1 MAIHVAMIALPHGS
15 LNQIARLQNRGD
27 PLLSALGILIAALG
41 GLMLLPAAIDLA
53 FFNDDWFAF
62 VCGGAISVGF
72 GVALFLAMRGQD
84 GGWNVRKA
92 ILFVN
97 GIWISISL
105 FASLPLYF
113 SSLNLSF
120 VDAFFE
126 TVSGLT
132 TTGSTVLSGLDT
144 MAPGLLFWRSFMQWI
159 GGLGIV
165 AISVTILPM
174 LGTGGQKLFF
184 LESSEQSDNPY
195 PRIRQF
201 AVKISMLYF
210 VLTLSCAAAYF
221 FLGMSFFEAINH
233 AMTTVST
240 GGFSTSDESMGHF
253 HSVGILLAASFFM
266 FLGGLP
272 FLFLL
277 RFFAV
282 DRPKDPQIPLY
293 AYGVVIATLM
303 VFIAKEMLHPDIG
316 FEDLVLSLFNVISIV
331 TTTGYASGD
340 YQLWGPLF
348 WAIFLGLTFFGA
360 CSGSTSGGLK
370 QFRFVVA
377 WLVIK
382 DAVAKMVHPN
392 RVAPMRYGLKIVDN
406 EMAASTMSLV
416 FLFFATFAV
425 FAILLEISGLDFIT
439 SISASATA
447 IANVGPGLGEI
458 IGPAGNFT
466 SLPGVDK
473 WLLSAEMILG
483 RLEILSGLA
492 ILMPSFWR
500 W

>member
-1 MAIHVAMIALPHGS
+1 MVSI
-15 LNQIARLQNRGD
+15 
-27 PLLSALGILIAALG
+27 LGLLIAILG

-53 FFNDDWFAF
+53 FHDEDWLVF
-62 VCGGAISVGF
+62 VGSGAMCLSF
-72 GVALFLAMRGQD
+72 GIGLFLAVRGQE
-84 GGWNVRKA
+84 GEWTIRKS

-97 GIWISISL
+97 GLWILISL

-113 SSLNLSF
+113 SSLHLSF
-120 VDAFFE
+120 ADAFFE

-144 MAPGLLFWRSFMQWI
+144 MAPGLLFWRSFVQWI

-165 AISVTILPM
+165 AIGVAILPT
-174 LGTGGQKLFF
+174 LGMGGQKLFY

-195 PRIRQF
+195 PRIRDF
-201 AVKISMLYF
+201 AAKIVTVYL
-210 VLTLSCAAAYF
+210 VLTVACTISYF
-221 FLGMSFFEAINH
+221 LLGMTPFEAVNH

-240 GGFSTSDESMGHF
+240 GGFSTSDESIGHF
-253 HSVGILLAASFFM
+253 HSMGILLTASFFM

-272 FLFLL
+272 FLFLIRL
-277 RFFAV
+277 FAR
-282 DRPKDPQIPLY
+282 DREKDPQVGLY
-293 AYGVVIATLM
+293 LKVVVASTLL
-303 VFIAKEMLHPDIG
+303 VFLAKEMVYPETELN
-316 FEDLVLSLFNVISIV
+316 DLVLSLFNVISIM
-331 TTTGYASGD
+331 TTTGYAAGD

-348 WAIFLGLTFFGA
+348 WTIFLGLTFFGA

-377 WLVIK
+377 WLVLK
-382 DAVAKMVHPN
+382 NAVGKLVKPN
-392 RVAPMRYGLKIVDN
+392 RLAPMRYGLKVVDD
-406 EMAASTMSLV
+406 EMAVSTMSLV
-416 FLFFATFAV
+416 FLFFGTFAF
-425 FAILLEISGLDFIT
+425 FAILLEMSGLDFIT

-447 IANVGPGLGEI
+447 LANVGPGLGEI

-466 SLPGVDK
+466 TLPDVDK
-473 WLLSAEMILG
+473 MLLAMEMILG

-492 ILMPSFWR
+492 ILVPAFWR

>member
-1 MAIHVAMIALPHGS
+1 MF
-15 LNQIARLQNRGD
+15 
-27 PLLSALGILIAALG
+27 
-41 GLMLLPAAIDLA
+41 LPALIDLA
-53 FFNDDWFAF
+53 FFNDDWQAF
-62 VCGGAISVGF
+62 MEGGVICIAF
-72 GVALFLAMRGQD
+72 GVALFLAMRDQEGD
-84 GGWNVRKA
+84 WTLRKS

-97 GIWISISL
+97 GIWILISL

-120 VDAFFE
+120 ADAFFE

-132 TTGSTVLSGLDT
+132 TTGSTVLSGLDS

-165 AISVTILPM
+165 AIGLTLLPK
-174 LGTGGQKLFF
+174 LGSGGQRLFY
-184 LESSEQSDNPY
+184 LESSEQSENPY
-195 PRIRQF
+195 PRIREF
-201 AVKISMLYF
+201 AARIFTVYLL
-210 VLTLSCAAAYF
+210 LTTACAVAYF
-221 FLGMSFFEAINH
+221 ALGMSFFEAVNH

-253 HSVGILLAASFFM
+253 HSLGILLVASVFM
-266 FLGGLP
+266 FIGGLP
-272 FLFLL
+272 FLFLIHI
-277 RFFAV
+277 FAP
-282 DRPKDPQIPLY
+282 DRQPDPQIKLY
-293 AYGVVIATLM
+293 IQGVLVATIM
-303 VFIAKEMLHPDIG
+303 VFCAKELLHPDM
-316 FEDLVLSLFNVISIV
+316 EVNDLVLSLFNVISIV

-377 WLVIK
+377 WLVIRE
-382 DAVAKMVHPN
+382 AVSKALHPN
-392 RVAPMRYGLKIVDN
+392 RLVPMRYGHKVVNDA
-406 EMAASTMSLV
+406 MAASTLSLI
-416 FLFFATFAV
+416 FLFFGTFAV
-425 FAILLEISGLDFIT
+425 YSILLEISGLDFIT
-439 SISASATA
+439 AISASATA

-466 SLPGVDK
+466 SLPEVDK
-473 WLLSAEMILG
+473 WLLASEMILG

-492 ILMPSFWR
+492 LLMPAFWR

>member
-1 MAIHVAMIALPHGS
+1 M
-15 LNQIARLQNRGD
+15 
-27 PLLSALGILIAALG
+27 LSALGILIAALG
-41 GLMLLPAAIDLA
+41 GLMFLPAAIDLA
-53 FFNDDWFAF
+53 FFHDDWLVF
-62 VCGGAISVGF
+62 VGGGSISVGF
-72 GVALFLAMRGQD
+72 GVALFLAMRGQE
-84 GGWNVRKA
+84 GEWNVRKA

-97 GIWISISL
+97 GIWILVSL

-113 SSLNLSF
+113 SSLHLSF

-174 LGTGGQKLFF
+174 LGSGGQKLFF

-195 PRIRQF
+195 PRIRDF
-201 AVKISMLYF
+201 AAKIALVYF
-210 VLTLSCAAAYF
+210 VLTVSCAVSYF
-221 FLGMSFFEAINH
+221 LLGMTFFEAINH

-240 GGFSTSDESMGHF
+240 GGFSTSDGSMGHF
-253 HSVGILLAASFFM
+253 NSMGILLAASFFM

-272 FLFLL
+272 FLYML
-277 RFFAV
+277 RFFAS
-282 DRPKDPQIPLY
+282 DKPKDPQIALY
-293 AYGVVIATLM
+293 VRGVIFATLL
-303 VFIAKEMLHPDIG
+303 VFAAKEALHPDTG

-331 TTTGYASGD
+331 TTTGFASGD

-382 DAVAKMVHPN
+382 DAVAKMVHPD
-392 RVAPMRYGLKIVDN
+392 RVVPMRYGLKVVDN
-406 EMAASTMSLV
+406 DMAASTMCLV
-416 FLFFATFAV
+416 FLFFATFTV
-425 FAILLEISGLDFIT
+425 FAVLLEMSGLDFIT
-439 SISASATA
+439 SVSASATA

-466 SLPGVDK
+466 SLPDIAK
-473 WLLSAEMILG
+473 WLLSLEMILG

-492 ILMPSFWR
+492 IFMPAFWR